1 MISFY
6 CSYTA
11 HFIQCGVLFS
21 DTYRLLF
28 PIPFLLTPPS
38 LRIYQGA
45 YQQEILYW
53 TRLVLILVGL
63 VSAIV
68 IWCIVKL
75 SELLLVTKNDF
86 VTNPIQY
93 DNNYNYTTFSSS
105 NTDMTNLSTSNFL
118 TDGFGNVNVTAASDA
133 ATDFVINNGADNG
146 TNYYGLSSFAYFIGF
161 NMLFTFLAFIPVA
174 YRPVSGGSGIAEAKA
189 TLNGTYVCRDYV
201 TVRYLE
207 GKCFLLYLSIEHLF
221 FTSDLL
227 FTIFFFSIFQFLLY
241 SYRTI

>member
-189 TLNGTYVCRDYV
+189 TLNGTYVCPDYV

-207 GKCFLLYLSIEHLF
+207 GKCLLLYLSIEHLF
-221 FTSDLL
+221 FSSDLVV
-227 FTIFFFSIFQFLLY
+227 SMPFLPL
-241 SYRTI
+241 S